1 MSNLNVEKEYY
12 LNLPI
17 TYIDTV
23 GKVEN
28 RLKINYSPS
37 KTYNNMGDY
46 SIGLQSKFTWL
57 LETIPEKFN
66 ISYILN
72 WGKILQNSE
81 IKINIPYLDIT
92 MKAFLK
98 TTNSPINN
106 IDKFIF
112 SEDNKLDEWVD
123 IPFVKYS
130 TNNNRGWKIT
140 TEYSSIY
147 PFEGLKTEIDISGD
161 NIILNNIPQ
170 NNKLLIMEAV
180 LYPTV
185 SFEQINTNEKGE
197 RITVKRN
204 SKSCTIKETIEINT
218 LNLETSIGE
227 FPVISPNN
235 STVDSDFISSMWFQ
249 GKINGDKV
257 KSFCINFYDEEYNL
271 FKTSGWISG
280 ATNIDNKSDYFDN
293 FGNKLGTIE
302 NTKEANQ
309 TSLGTITHY
318 PNGEYLYNKDILEC
332 YLDLYTGEE
341 FGKFY
346 YNVSLSKYS
355 IAEAWCNPYFTSKDF
370 LVQVA
375 SPIQFSLMLNSTELK
390 SSKTDKINSIGNSI
404 IKFKGSYSQAEN
416 IPIDSYSFYLYDENE
431 NLINVKPEIFSENI
445 FYDYDA
451 FEYGKQYLLEVNI
464 KNKNGQTYK
473 NSYKLTNN
481 YQLCK
486 EINGDIYANSNIKN
500 NGVAILLQDKF
511 NVLENFVSTLE
522 VLSNMENPINSSFNL
537 VILRKEINS
546 NISKNI
552 FSSKITKEFLNN
564 LKVSNLFLQNYFSNL
579 DLPSNATFYGLVD
592 YSAKNNQN
600 YIYQIYITVELDE
613 DIKNLDNGEI
623 IMAKGT
629 NILSFNIDNPANSVS
644 IVTHWDDYILYPLMK
659 SGNDFC
665 LCLDDDNNAI
675 SWKFGLNCEENEIIL
690 NQDKTIF
697 TTFSDKPKVI
707 MGELNYHTG
716 SLKCLLGDFIENN
729 SYYEPNSLLNSW
741 EQFLNSSSCGLFKNP
756 KGDVFVVFIE
766 NNSSRSYMNEVAN
779 EYLFNNELSVKPTT
793 ISFNYIEIDNVKE
806 KLYVQIGD

>member
-57 LETIPEKFN
+57 LETIPEKFG
-66 ISYILN
+66 ILYILN

-92 MKAFLK
+92 MKAILK

-130 TNNNRGWKIT
+130 TDNNCGWEIT
-140 TEYSSIY
+140 TEHSSIY

-180 LYPTV
+180 LSPTV

-204 SKSCTIKETIEINT
+204 SKSCTVKETIEINT

-235 STVDSDFISSMWFQ
+235 STVDSDFIFSMWFQ
-249 GKINGDKV
+249 GKINGDKI
-257 KSFCINFYDEEYNL
+257 KSFCINFYDEDYKL
-271 FKTSGWISG
+271 FKTSGWLSG
-280 ATNIDNKSDYFDN
+280 ATDITSRSNYYDN
-293 FGNKLGTIE
+293 FGNKLGTITNIE
-302 NTKEANQ
+302 ETNR
-309 TSLGTITHY
+309 TSLNEIITHY
-318 PNGEYLYNKDILEC
+318 PNGEYLYNKDILEA
-332 YLDLYTGEE
+332 YLGLYTGEE
-341 FGKFY
+341 FDKFY
-346 YNVSLSKYS
+346 YNVSLSKYPIS
-355 IAEAWCNPYFTSKDF
+355 EAWCNPYFTTKDF

-390 SSKTDKINSIGNSI
+390 SSKTDEINSIGNTI

-431 NLINVKPEIFSENI
+431 NLINVKPETFSENI

-473 NSYKLTNN
+473 NSYKFVNN
-481 YQLCK
+481 YQAYYQ
-486 EINGDIYANSNIKN
+486 EINGAVYANSNIKN
-500 NGVAILLQDKF
+500 NGVAILIQEDFTDSKKT
-511 NVLENFVSTLE
+511 VTALENLISTLE
-522 VLSNMENPINSSFNL
+522 VFSNMENPINGSINL
-537 VILRKEINS
+537 TILRKEINS
-546 NISKNI
+546 NVSTNV
-552 FSSKITKEFLNN
+552 FSSKITKEILNN
-564 LKVSNLFLQNYFSNL
+564 LKVSNLFLQNYFSDF
-579 DLPSNATFYGLVD
+579 DLPSDKRFYGLVD

-600 YIYQIYITVELDE
+600 YIYQIYITVDLDK
-613 DIKNLDNGEI
+613 DLIDLNSGTVIMSKGANI
-623 IMAKGT
+623 IP
-629 NILSFNIDNPANSVS
+629 FDIDNPTNSVS
-644 IVTHWDDYILYPLMK
+644 VMTHWDDYVLYP
-659 SGNDFC
+659 
-665 LCLDDDNNAI
+665 
-675 SWKFGLNCEENEIIL
+675 
-690 NQDKTIF
+690 
-697 TTFSDKPKVI
+697 
-707 MGELNYHTG
+707 
-716 SLKCLLGDFIENN
+716 
-729 SYYEPNSLLNSW
+729 
-741 EQFLNSSSCGLFKNP
+741 
-756 KGDVFVVFIE
+756 
-766 NNSSRSYMNEVAN
+766 
-779 EYLFNNELSVKPTT
+779 
-793 ISFNYIEIDNVKE
+793 
-806 KLYVQIGD
+806 